1 MSFPKYWGIRHPLR
15 PDYYL
20 DTDLPIATNGTGE
33 LVYTFANK
41 ENFEDVGYGLNNIGS
56 GNGKFDWDDLNENGQ
71 HDIGEI
77 SEPFSDTG
85 LNPLRSEWKNASF
98 GWQDGVYNMGN
109 PVEEDVNTLL
119 FRAVRWFV
127 DKAKPDGFRLDA
139 VKHAPFYFLVKQ
151 INRKMHLIGD
161 IVVKFK
167 NSSTFQGVIQIGAIT
182 EILYLVRIQVG
193 MMPCSLESI

>member
-71 HDIGEI
+71 HDIGE
-77 SEPFSDTG
+77 F
-85 LNPLRSEWKNASF
+85 LN
-98 GWQDGVYNMGN
+98 
-109 PVEEDVNTLL
+109 LL
-119 FRAVRWFV
+119 VI
-127 DKAKPDGFRLDA
+127 
-139 VKHAPFYFLVKQ
+139 LV
-151 INRKMHLIGD
+151 
-161 IVVKFK
+161 
-167 NSSTFQGVIQIGAIT
+167 
-182 EILYLVRIQVG
+182 
-193 MMPCSLESI
+193 